1 MGGGVVAAGVDD
13 SAESRAATAWAA
25 REAVLREAGLRLV
38 HVEEWPLPLAVAVP
52 TIDRADHRR
61 WADDLLDGVRDAT
74 LRDHPGLAVETR
86 RLSGRPAA
94 ALAAEASR
102 EDVELLVL
110 GSRGLGTVLGVLTG
124 SVGMAAVGAA
134 RTPVV
139 LVRENGTTPGGD
151 VVVGTDLGGSQD
163 AVLGFAFAE
172 AERRGRPLRAVHG
185 WTLPVALKAEVA
197 RNVAEEL
204 HAELLPW
211 RSAHPSVSV
220 VERPVM
226 GAAAKVLVDEAAGAE
241 LVVVG
246 RRERRSPLAP
256 HIGHVVHA
264 VIHHCSSPVAVI
276 AHP

>member
-1 MGGGVVAAGVDD
+1 MTAVVSAGVDS
-13 SAESRAATAWAA
+13 SAESRAAAGWAA
-25 REAVLREAGLRLV
+25 WEAVLRDARLRLV

-61 WADDLLDGVRDAT
+61 WADDLLDGVGDAV
-74 LRDHPGLAVETR
+74 RQEHPGLRVETR

-94 ALAAEASR
+94 ALAVEAS
-102 EDVELLVL
+102 EEEVELLVL
-110 GSRGLGTVLGVLTG
+110 GSRGLGTVSGVLMG

-139 LVRENGTTPGGD
+139 LVREHGTVPGGD
-151 VVVGTDLGGSQD
+151 VVVGTDLGEPQD

-172 AERRGRPLRAVHG
+172 AERRGCTLRAIHG
-185 WTLPVALKAEVA
+185 WTLPVALKTEVA
-197 RNVAEEL
+197 RNVTEEL

-211 RSAHPSVSV
+211 RRAHPSVTV

-226 GAAAKVLVDEAAGAE
+226 GAADTVLIHEAAGAE

-256 HIGHVVHA
+256 HIGHVAHA

>member
-1 MGGGVVAAGVDD
+1 MGGVVSAGVDD
-13 SAESRAATAWAA
+13 SAESRAAAAWAA

-61 WADDLLDGVRDAT
+61 WADNLLDGVRDAV
-74 LRDHPGLAVETR
+74 LREHPGLAVDTR

-94 ALAAEASR
+94 ALAMEASR

-110 GSRGLGTVLGVLTG
+110 GSRGLGTVSGVLLG
-124 SVGMAAVGAA
+124 SVGMAAVGAT

-139 LVRENGTTPGGD
+139 LVQEHGTPPGGA
-151 VVVGTDLGGSQD
+151 VVVGTGVGGSHG
-163 AVLGFAFAE
+163 AVLGFAFTA
-172 AERRGRPLRAVHG
+172 AERRGLPLRAVHG
-185 WTLPVALKAEVA
+185 WTLPVALKSEVA

-211 RSAHPSVSV
+211 RRAHPSVIV
-220 VERPVM
+220 LERPVM
-226 GAAAKVLVDEAAGAE
+226 GSAATVLVDEAAGAE

-246 RRERRSPLAP
+246 RRERRTPLAP
-256 HIGHVVHA
+256 HIGHVAHA
-264 VIHHCSSPVAVI
+264 VIHHCASPVAVI